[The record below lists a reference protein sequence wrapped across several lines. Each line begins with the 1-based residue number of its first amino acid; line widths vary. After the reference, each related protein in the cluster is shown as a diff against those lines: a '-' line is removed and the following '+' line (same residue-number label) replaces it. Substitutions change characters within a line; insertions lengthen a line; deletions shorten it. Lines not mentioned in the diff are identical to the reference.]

1 MVSFGLSLP
10 GNNTIATSQQELRYR
25 GLGCP
30 VLDAFQG
37 RVLGL
42 YPHAYWIDA
51 PLRTIPS
58 PLHPFQLLPPLARRK
73 SIRRIDSQQTVFPC
87 CVKRETAPRPVLR
100 MGDQFSLDRVQVH
113 VVQQERPA
121 LEKRQGRGT
130 LKFQIKAGPPV
141 HSQNKR
147 RAAALTK
154 FNLASRC
161 GHPPP
166 VGQVIRGSATP
177 SGAPLSFYVRVTF
190 AQLNIDFEPHPLHGY
205 VRKVVCPPPIASKMV
220 KIIT

>member
-37 RVLGL
+37 RVLSL
-42 YPHAYWIDA
+42 YHHAYWIDA

-141 HSQNKR
+141 QPKGCGTRKTFSLGKGGPPAKRAEKDSQER
-147 RAAALTK
+147 ITVFSMITRTA
-154 FNLASRC
+154 
-161 GHPPP
+161 
-166 VGQVIRGSATP
+166 
-177 SGAPLSFYVRVTF
+177 
-190 AQLNIDFEPHPLHGY
+190 GY
-205 VRKVVCPPPIASKMV
+205 RTREAR
-220 KIIT
+220 